1 MASFD
6 FIQCQQRA
14 SEQIYQGGQSS
25 ARLDGLLDALQ
36 HVAGDAEDTIEQHPG
51 DRSLIDCG
59 PGCSTCCVVN
69 VSTLIPEGVAIA
81 HHIRSLG
88 AAIEKTTTGRLESLW
103 REVRGIDDEDRLYM
117 RRPCAFLDDTGAC
130 SIYPLRPLLCRGVT
144 STDAQTCR
152 DALAGKT
159 FGEETAVMMHQ
170 FQQDLYETLFTGVAD
185 GLERSGLDGRSF
197 QLSGLTRYLLRH
209 PGAETD
215 WLDGQ
220 RLSWQ
225 DIY

>member
-1 MASFD
+1 MASVD
-6 FIQCQQRA
+6 FLQCQQRA
-14 SEQIYQGGQSS
+14 SEQIYQGSQAP
-25 ARLDGLLDALQ
+25 ARLDGLLDALRQ
-36 HVAGDAEDTIEQHPG
+36 VAIDADDTIEQHPG

-69 VSTLIPEGVAIA
+69 VSTLLPEGIAIA
-81 HHIRSLG
+81 RHIRSQG
-88 AAIEKTTTGRLESLW
+88 AVVEKAAVDRLEALW
-103 REVRGIDDEDRLYM
+103 REVRGIDDDDRLYM
-117 RRPCAFLDDTGAC
+117 RRPCAFIDESGSC
-130 SIYPLRPLLCRGVT
+130 SIYPLRPLLCRSVT

-159 FGEETAVMMHQ
+159 FGEETAIMMHQ
-170 FQQDLYETLFTGVAD
+170 FQQNLYETLFTGVAD

-209 PGAETD
+209 PEAEAA

-220 RLSWQ
+220 RLTWQ